1 MRHITLLSCVCFF
14 LSLSSFSWAERF
26 AAHENE
32 VSVDLYAGYLVV
44 VRGSLGR
51 LEKRNFIIDTGTN
64 PSVLDE
70 RIARQLGLSGS
81 KERLRLVN
89 REIDATTVFIPSI
102 RLGPIARE
110 SLPMLVQD
118 LSFLQRKL
126 SLRID
131 ALVGLDLL
139 GDRSFQ
145 IDYASRQMIFGSA
158 HPASRSVSFKSDPP
172 LVTVEMMIENQPFR
186 LLVDTGASGLI
197 LFDKRVSEKLLRQLV
212 AAEAR
217 SWNMSGQFSM
227 QSIQISH
234 SRLGNAEFGTLR
246 AYLTPDQSH
255 GFEFDGLIGISIL
268 HASQISF
275 DFERRLFTWQA
286 RSSRIPLMTE
296 AEHALRP
303 SCQPLGAMSRS
314 LAWEFAGISEDQ

>member
-1 MRHITLLSCVCFF
+1 MRHSTVLSCVCF
-14 LSLSSFSWAERF
+14 LLLLDSFCWAERF

-32 VSVDLYAGYLVV
+32 VPFDLYGGYLVV
-44 VRGSLGR
+44 VRGSLGK

-70 RIARQLGLSGS
+70 RIVRQLGLSGS

-89 REIDATTVFIPSI
+89 REIDTTTVLIPNI
-102 RLGPIARE
+102 RLGSISRE

-126 SLRID
+126 GLRID
-131 ALVGLDLL
+131 ALIGLDLL

-145 IDYASRQMIFGSA
+145 IDYASRRIIFGSTQA
-158 HPASRSVSFKSDPP
+158 ISGSVPFKSDPP

-186 LLVDTGASGLI
+186 LLLDTGASGLI
-197 LFDKRVSEKLLRQLV
+197 LFDKRVSKKLRRWP
-212 AAEAR
+212 AANEAS

-227 QSIQISH
+227 REVQISRA
-234 SRLGNAEFGTLR
+234 RLGNTGLGTLR
-246 AYLTPDQSH
+246 AHLTPDQSH
-255 GFEFDGLIGISIL
+255 GFDFDGLIGISIL
-268 HASQISF
+268 HARQIAF

-286 RSSRIPLMTE
+286 RNSRVPLMTE
-296 AEHALRP
+296 AELAPRP
-303 SCQPLGAMSRS
+303 TYQSPGAMSRRP
-314 LAWEFAGISEDQ
+314 AGVSWDF

>member
-1 MRHITLLSCVCFF
+1 MRHSTLLSCVCF
-14 LSLSSFSWAERF
+14 LLLLDSFCWAERF

-32 VSVDLYAGYLVV
+32 VPFDLYAGYLVV
-44 VRGSLGR
+44 VQGSLGK
-51 LEKRNFIIDTGTN
+51 LEKRNLIVDTGTH

-81 KERLRLVN
+81 KEKLRLVN
-89 REIDATTVFIPSI
+89 REIDTAIVLIPHI
-102 RLGPIARE
+102 RLGPISRE

-126 SLRID
+126 GLRVD

-145 IDYASRQMIFGSA
+145 IDYASRRIIFGSTQA
-158 HPASRSVSFKSDPP
+158 ASGSIPFESGPP
-172 LVTVEMMIENQPFR
+172 LVTLEMMIENRPLR

-197 LFDKRVSEKLLRQLV
+197 LFDKRVSKKLRREP
-212 AAEAR
+212 AANEAS

-227 QSIQISH
+227 REVRISRA
-234 SRLGNAEFGTLR
+234 RLGNAGLGPLR
-246 AYLTPDQSH
+246 VYLTPDQSH
-255 GFEFDGLIGISIL
+255 DFEFDGLIGISIL
-268 HASQISF
+268 HAKQISF

-286 RSSRIPLMTE
+286 RNSRIPLMTE
-296 AEHALRP
+296 AELAPRP
-303 SCQPLGAMSRS
+303 SYPPPGAMSRR
-314 LAWEFAGISEDQ
+314 LAGVSWDF